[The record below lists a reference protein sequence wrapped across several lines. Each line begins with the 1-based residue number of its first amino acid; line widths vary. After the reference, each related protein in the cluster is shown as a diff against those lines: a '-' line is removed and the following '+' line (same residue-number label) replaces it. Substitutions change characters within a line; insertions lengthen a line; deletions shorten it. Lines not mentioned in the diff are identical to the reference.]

1 MDPTVPTGGALSEA
15 PSHAN
20 DANGV
25 WALTA
30 PAIAGRWRM
39 RLAETRGT
47 RTSYPARA
55 ERDLSCTLPAKPA
68 AVMISDAHGRARTLC
83 LDLDAHEGHTP
94 ADVQA
99 DYESLRPLLEACG
112 LPVFADMAH
121 GGIHVY
127 VLIDPVPMAEARE
140 LVGAL
145 ARRFPT
151 LDVMPHSEGDLQRC
165 ITTPGTTHKRGGRRT
180 LLDPLESVQRVIDG
194 SRGDE
199 QALSVLRT
207 SLADEITTYREE
219 LLAVGRAEANGDE
232 ELTLPDITPGTYRM
246 NPRLDALARSGDYRA
261 AGKPS
266 ASEARF
272 AVLCSAVAT
281 GMTQSDVRALIAE
294 GTWAGLGQRLLDHK
308 GEGRLSQEWKSA
320 TAYIARKEAEK
331 GSNQGGG
338 QSVHRSDTS
347 ARITHR
353 GGTPAASRGGVRVDL
368 HRELRTWRAT
378 LHHTEVHEFP
388 GASGYKARM
397 VLRVL
402 AAMAHAQAT
411 TTLSVGVRSLA
422 LGADLSHET
431 VSQVLRALR
440 ADPDPWIVLLERGEG
455 ADADVYALRIPDR
468 HQDTAERVRWVRG
481 KSHGVRAIFSE
492 LGIPAALVFEAAE
505 QGHAGSIEH
514 IMLRTGLSKASVY
527 GALQTLQGWHLI
539 EAGDDRYQVA
549 ATDADLDRIARRLG
563 AHSRYVQRLQEYRRQ
578 RKVWREWL
586 ENAEER
592 RAAAKAMTGPMLLSE
607 HEVRESSDELEWSPW
622 WEDLA
627 RGEPPSR
634 ESSSAAS

>member
-1 MDPTVPTGGALSEA
+1 
-15 PSHAN
+15 
-20 DANGV
+20 
-25 WALTA
+25 
-30 PAIAGRWRM
+30 M

-47 RTSYPARA
+47 RISYPART
-55 ERDLSCTLPAKPA
+55 ERDLSRTLPAKPA

-99 DYESLRPLLEACG
+99 DYEALRPLLDACG
-112 LPVFADMAH
+112 LPVFADTAY
-121 GGIHVY
+121 GGVHVY

-151 LDVMPHSEGDLQRC
+151 LDVMPHSGGDSHRC
-165 ITTPGTTHKRGGRRT
+165 ITTPGTTHKRGGHRV
-180 LLDPLESVQRVIDG
+180 LLDALETVRKTVAAP
-194 SRGDE
+194 RGGAH
-199 QALSVLRT
+199 ALAALREA
-207 SLADEITTYREE
+207 LADEITAYRED
-219 LLAVGRAEANGDE
+219 LLTKARDDE
-232 ELTLPDITPGTYRM
+232 GLVLPDITPGTYRM
-246 NPRLDALARSGDYRA
+246 APNLDALARSGDYRA

-294 GTWAGLGQRLLDHK
+294 GTWAGLGQLIAHK
-308 GEGRLSQEWKSA
+308 EEGRLAREWKSA
-320 TAYIARKEAEK
+320 SQFIARRDAQQKKDQRADQCAERF
-331 GSNQGGG
+331 
-338 QSVHRSDTS
+338 VHRSDTS

-353 GGTPAASRGGVRVDL
+353 GGTPAASKRGASVDL
-368 HRELRTWRAT
+368 HRALRTWRAT

-397 VLRVL
+397 VLRLL
-402 AAMAHAQAT
+402 AAMAHAQART
-411 TTLSVGVRSLA
+411 TIAVGVRSLA
-422 LGADLSHET
+422 LGSDLSHET
-431 VSQVLRALR
+431 VSQVLRELR
-440 ADPDPWIVLLERGEG
+440 ADPDPWIVLLESGEG

-505 QGHAGSIEH
+505 QGHAGSVER
-514 IMLRTGLSKASVY
+514 IMLRTGLSKSAVY
-527 GALQTLQGWHLI
+527 GALQTLLGWHLI
-539 EAGDDRYQVA
+539 EAGDDGYQVT
-549 ATDADLDRIARRLG
+549 ATDTDLDRIARRLG
-563 AHSRYVQRLQEYRRQ
+563 AHSRYVQRLKEYRRQ

-586 ENAEER
+586 EHAEER
-592 RAAAKAMTGPMLLSE
+592 RAAAKMMNGPMLLSE
-607 HEVRESSDELEWSPW
+607 HEVMESADELEWSPW

-627 RGEPPSR
+627 RGEPPRR

>member
-1 MDPTVPTGGALSEA
+1 
-15 PSHAN
+15 
-20 DANGV
+20 
-25 WALTA
+25 
-30 PAIAGRWRM
+30 M

-47 RTSYPARA
+47 RTTYPAKA
-55 ERDLSCTLPAKPA
+55 ERDLSCTLPSKPA

-94 ADVQA
+94 TDVQT
-99 DYESLRPLLEACG
+99 DYEALRPLLEACG

-180 LLDPLESVQRVIDG
+180 LLDSLESVQAIIDG
-194 SRGDE
+194 PRGDE
-199 QALSVLRT
+199 HALAALRT
-207 SLADEITTYREE
+207 TLTEEITTYREE
-219 LLAVGRAEANGDE
+219 LLAEGRAEANGNE
-232 ELTLPDITPGTYRM
+232 EPALPDITPGTYRM
-246 NPRLDALARSGDYRA
+246 NPRIDALARSGDYRA

-294 GTWAGLGQRLLDHK
+294 GTWAGLGQLLAHK
-308 GEGRLSQEWKSA
+308 DEGRLSQEWKSA
-320 TAYIARKEAEK
+320 TEYITHKEAEK
-331 GSNQGGG
+331 GSNQSEGK
-338 QSVHRSDTS
+338 SVHRSDTS

-353 GGTPAASRGGVRVDL
+353 GGTPAASKGGSSADL

-378 LHHTEVHEFP
+378 LHYTEVSEFP
-388 GASGYKARM
+388 GASGYKVRM
-397 VLRVL
+397 VLRVM

-411 TTLSVGVRSLA
+411 TTLAVGVRSLA
-422 LGADLSHET
+422 LGSDLSHET
-431 VSQVLRALR
+431 VSQVLRELR

-481 KSHGVRAIFSE
+481 KSHGVRTVFSE

-505 QGHAGSIEH
+505 QGHAGSVER

-527 GALQTLQGWHLI
+527 GALQTLLGWHLI
-539 EAGDDRYQVA
+539 DDDYQVI
-549 ATDADLDRIARRLG
+549 ATDADLDRTARRLG

-592 RAAAKAMTGPMLLSE
+592 RAAAKAVTGPMLLSE
-607 HEVRESSDELEWSPW
+607 HEVMDSSNEWSPW
-622 WEDLA
+622 WDDLA
-627 RGEPPSR
+627 RGEPPRR